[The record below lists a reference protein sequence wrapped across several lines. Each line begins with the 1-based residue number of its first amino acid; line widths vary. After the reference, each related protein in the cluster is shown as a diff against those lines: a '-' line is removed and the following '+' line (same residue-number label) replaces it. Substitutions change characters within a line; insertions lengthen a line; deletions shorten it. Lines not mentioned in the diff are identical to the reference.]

1 MTDYACWMLRR
12 VCRHVLQHIATCT
25 RQLAACIMV
34 MLVGGTDVQR
44 RYGKIHKKAFLP
56 VVRAAC
62 IQTFTFYVDDK
73 VLGESKTLQRI
84 APPHTLSQTL
94 TFCQSRKG
102 G

>member
-1 MTDYACWMLRR
+1 MLRR
-12 VCRHVLQHIATCT
+12 VCRHVLKHIATCT

-73 VLGESKTLQRI
+73 VLGESKTFQRSELLRY
-84 APPHTLSQTL
+84 PLFQTL
-94 TFCQSRKG
+94 TFCQCLKSA
-102 G
+102 